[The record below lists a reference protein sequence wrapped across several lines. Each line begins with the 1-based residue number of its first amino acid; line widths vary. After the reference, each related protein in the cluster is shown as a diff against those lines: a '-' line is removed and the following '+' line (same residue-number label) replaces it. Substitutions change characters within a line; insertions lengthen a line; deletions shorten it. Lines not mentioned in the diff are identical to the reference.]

1 MTRFEDLLDR
11 AVAVMGVVV
20 GLIMLIGGML

>member
-11 AVAVMGVVV
+11 AVAVMGAVV
-20 GLIMLIGGML
+20 GFIMLIGGML

>member
-1 MTRFEDLLDR
+1 MTRLEDLLDR
-11 AVAVMGVVV
+11 AVAVMGMVV